1 MRGWGIAAAVALVPP
16 AAQAQDATAVD
27 DVVVTAQRREER
39 AQAVPIAITAI
50 SGERILDESVA
61 NLDRIGADVPNLYL
75 ARNFGTS
82 SGALVFLRG
91 VGEGDSIFTNDPP
104 VGIYID
110 DVILPRSTGALIDL
124 IDIERIEVLR
134 GPQGTLY
141 GRNTSGG
148 AIKLV
153 TQRPTF
159 DRVGGAAD
167 VTVGSYR
174 RIDARGTLNLPVS
187 STLGLRVSGL
197 SRNQR
202 GWGRNLTDGAY
213 VNGQGVQAGR
223 LALLWEPDT
232 RLSVFATADV
242 TLDRSGPRFPQR
254 FVADPD
260 RAGRFL
266 NRFVAPQGSID
277 RFDSADTDPLG
288 TTDTGG
294 ASLRIDY
301 RLGGTTLSSISGY
314 RALRSRIGFDQ
325 TANPPG
331 QGANIILLQDQR
343 QHSIS
348 QEVQLAGAGW
358 GGAVAWLAGGYAFFE
373 HNDQLTA
380 VSFATPT
387 GTGAARFRTGDFFRA
402 PSRAA
407 TVGGNWSPYA
417 PALDTTSYS
426 AFGSATAS
434 LLPRLRLTLGL
445 RYTDERKRYDVRF
458 LTAPDAVLVLP
469 DGRVARRR
477 IRERWT
483 DVSPRVALDLRLSD
497 DVMLYASHAKGFRSG
512 SFDGRAR
519 NIGFVLDRQAAIAPE
534 TVWSSEVGLK
544 SDWFGRRLRVTVDYF
559 VNRYTDIAFSAARAN
574 STPPEIFRQNVGDA
588 RIQGLEVEWTA
599 RPAAG
604 VEIGGWLS
612 TLADRFTRLASSPG
626 CTIVPE
632 SQLDLRFTPALRYQV
647 RGSYTRPA
655 GGGRLRI
662 GGDYSAA
669 SPYTIALCNEPQH
682 RVTDNAAINLQLG
695 WERDAWGV
703 TLAATNVAD
712 RRYNSGSVGTIGY
725 PVAPREITL
734 RLRRTF

>member
-1 MRGWGIAAAVALVPP
+1 MRGMMIAGVAVAMPL
-16 AAQAQDATAVD
+16 AAHAQDAAAID

-39 AQAVPIAITAI
+39 AQTVAVAITAI
-50 SGERILDESVA
+50 SGERLMEEGVA
-61 NLDRIGADVPNLYL
+61 NLDRIGPDVPNLYL

-110 DVILPRSTGALIDL
+110 DVILPRSTGALVDL

-159 DRVGGAAD
+159 DRIGGAAD
-167 VTVGSYR
+167 VSVGSYR
-174 RIDARGTLNLPVS
+174 RVDARGTLNLPLA
-187 STLGLRVSGL
+187 STLALRVSGL

-213 VNGQGVQAGR
+213 VNGQDVQAGR
-223 LALLWEPDT
+223 GALLWAPDAQ
-232 RLSVFATADV
+232 LSVFATGDL

-260 RAGRFL
+260 RAGRYL
-266 NRFVAPQGSID
+266 NRFVAPTGSID
-277 RFDSADTDPLG
+277 RFESADTDPLG

-301 RLGGTTLSSISGY
+301 RTGGATLSSITGW
-314 RALRSRIGFDQ
+314 RMLRSRIGFDQ

-331 QGANIILLQDQR
+331 VGANVILLQDQR
-343 QHSIS
+343 QRSVS
-348 QEVQLAGAGW
+348 QEFQATGAAF
-358 GGAVAWLAGGYAFFE
+358 GGAVEWLAGLYAFHE

-380 VSFATPT
+380 VSFASPA
-387 GTGAARFRTGDFFRA
+387 GSGARFRTGDFFNA
-402 PSRAA
+402 PSRVA
-407 TVGGNWSPYA
+407 TVGGNWSPYE
-417 PALDTTSYS
+417 PSLDTTSWS
-426 AFGSATAS
+426 TFGSTTLSLGDRTRVTA
-434 LLPRLRLTLGL
+434 GL

-458 LTAPDAVLVLP
+458 LTAPDSVLVLP
-469 DGRVARRR
+469 DGRVAQRR
-477 IRERWT
+477 IRGRWT
-483 DVSPRVALDLRLSD
+483 DVSPRAAIEYRATD
-497 DVMLYASHAKGFRSG
+497 DVLLYASAAKGFRSG

-519 NIGFVLDRQAAIAPE
+519 NIGFVLDRQGAIAPE
-534 TVWSSEVGLK
+534 TVWSYEAGIK
-544 SDWFGRRLRVTVDYF
+544 SDWFSRRLRVNADVF

-588 RIQGLEVEWTA
+588 RIQGVEVEWTA
-599 RPAAG
+599 RPVAG
-604 VEIGGWLS
+604 VELGGWLA
-612 TLADRFTRLASSPG
+612 TLDDRFTRLASSPG

-632 SQLDLRFTPALRYQV
+632 DQLDLRFTPSLRYQL
-647 RGSYTRPA
+647 RGSYTR
-655 GGGRLRI
+655 GGIRI
-662 GGDYSAA
+662 GADYSAA
-669 SPYTIALCNEPQH
+669 SPYNIALCNEPQQG
-682 RVTDNAAINLQLG
+682 VTNNAAINAQIG
-695 WERDAWGV
+695 WERGDWGV
-703 TLAATNVAD
+703 LLSATNLAD

-725 PVAPREITL
+725 PVAPREVTV